1 MYFNGAG
8 VIMKWE
14 QKIKEVNVMKKLF
27 LTALCLLLVLSSAC
41 APDEEKTNTSVQSS
55 DAAESSAVAESAN
68 SEESNDESND
78 ADPLIGTSITIVDH
92 SKIAE
97 GVVVKET
104 TGYSNG
110 VVVEYSYRYF
120 DEALEKIESVTID
133 VFRDGHQV
141 YESYEVF
148 NENGE
153 LEKKLYSSYEDGLC
167 VEAVERNYITPHQTI
182 VYTEEGQVQQHFYA
196 KDTDT
201 FKIELFDGSES
212 QQKTYI
218 NGEMVEYETSYIK
231 DGVLCRDTY
240 GKGMKLL
247 KKSHLG
253 KDDNYWFEYYLDDG
267 RVFRVTE
274 KSENGFAW
282 SVLWVYTDDASRMK
296 RITDFNMESHAYE
309 MSYIKPAHGVTES
322 DAETYL
328 NEYMDFLK
336 EIKQAEL
343 FWYAEF
349 YGEET
354 TE

>member
-1 MYFNGAG
+1 MLCFNGTG
-8 VIMKWE
+8 VKMKWE

-27 LTALCLLLVLSSAC
+27 LTALCLLLVLFSAC
-41 APDEEKTNTSVQSS
+41 APDEEKTNTSVQAS
-55 DAAESSAVAESAN
+55 DVIESSVAESAN
-68 SEESNDESND
+68 SEESNDESKD
-78 ADPLIGTSITIVDH
+78 ADPLIGTSVTIVDH
-92 SKIAE
+92 SKIVE

-104 TGYSNG
+104 TEYSNG
-110 VVVEYSYRYF
+110 AVVVYSHRYY
-120 DEALEKIESVTID
+120 DEALKKIESVTID
-133 VFRDGHQV
+133 VFKDGYQV
-141 YESYEVF
+141 YESYEYF
-148 NENGE
+148 KANGE

-167 VEAVERNYITPHQTI
+167 VEAVECNFSNPYQTI
-182 VYTEEGQVQQHFYA
+182 IYTEEGQVQQHFYA
-196 KDTDT
+196 KDIDT
-201 FKIELFDGSES
+201 FQIKLIDGSEF

-218 NGEMVEYETSYIK
+218 NGEMVEYVTSYIK

-247 KKSHLG
+247 EKSHSG
-253 KDDNYWFEYYLDDG
+253 KEDNCWKEFYLDDG

-274 KSENGFAW
+274 ESENGFAW

-309 MSYIKPAHGVTES
+309 MSYIKPAHGVTE
-322 DAETYL
+322 DEAEAHL

-343 FWYAEF
+343 LWYAEF